1 MASSVTYTIPSGS
14 TAVIDFPSVSV
25 AHAPIISA
33 QGHFT
38 SIIRYN
44 IQVRGYVT
52 AASGGQ
58 SLANKIVDYRNILST
73 PGGNLSI
80 SIGDYA
86 KTFLA
91 AEASNLGPHPT
102 AFEVLEMPGGKIAKV
117 TWQLAIEVLGNR
129 KVTGE
134 NWWTEF
140 AYTIE
145 SSVNV
150 NLLITRVI
158 SGILRINPRDA
169 KLNQGLT
176 HASADAC
183 RKAVEANV
191 CTCPDPAYWERQW
204 TFKLSEDETQLW
216 FTCVDQE
223 RFMPLPKN
231 VTSGDFSIV
240 TNFDWENYG
249 AIVSLQ
255 CSYFGQDALIACTAI
270 EQKLGEFLVAQ
281 SGDYG
286 SPGAQYAWLTEHVR
300 SQYNQ
305 SERSFRS
312 DSRAE
317 WRLSFWAKPSK
328 KAGTKAS
335 EMKDVLA
342 GWMRNHFHS
351 QNRFVSKVVDFFDSM
366 RGYLEEE
373 KKKETW
379 KTGDRALTG
388 VGEIVGRCGSE
399 ELLQQ
404 LLITIPDKLP
414 PWKKPP
420 GDKDEGGAGNKP
432 LDTPGEEEE
441 EPIFYLSWH
450 EHFAYK
456 IDWGYKFIPTIGG
469 VDVTQQWHK
478 PTVWLITTGE
488 MTTMEIMPRPKPPA
502 YQYGSAERKDKTVT
516 KAYLVNAEFA
526 LNEPTRDGH
535 WNSSWRY
542 IVKLEVDSIP
552 KNWEVLFPDS
562 PFFEFEEP
570 PVFAL
575 PELTNET
582 QE

>member
-1 MASSVTYTIPSGS
+1 MASSVTYTIPSGL
-14 TAVIDFPSVSV
+14 TAVIDYPSVSV

-38 SIIRYN
+38 SVIRYN

-52 AASGGQ
+52 VASGGQ

-73 PGGNLSI
+73 PGGNLSVN
-80 SIGDYA
+80 IGDYA

-91 AEASNLGPHPT
+91 AESSNLGPHPT
-102 AFEVLEMPGGKIAKV
+102 AFEVLEMPGGKIARV
-117 TWQLAIEVLGNR
+117 TWQLAIEVIGNR
-129 KVTGE
+129 KATNE

-145 SSVNV
+145 TSVNV
-150 NLLITRVI
+150 NLLTTRMI
-158 SGILRINPRDA
+158 SGILRINPRA
-169 KLNQGLT
+169 AALNQGLT

-191 CTCPDPAYWERQW
+191 CACPDPAYWERQW
-204 TFKLSEDETQLW
+204 TFKLSEDEIQLW
-216 FTCVDQE
+216 FTCVDTE
-223 RFMPLPKN
+223 RYMPLPKN
-231 VTSGDFSIV
+231 VTSGDFSITLSANWLEWHMAV
-240 TNFDWENYG
+240 E
-249 AIVSLQ
+249 LQ
-255 CSYFGQDALIACTAI
+255 CSYFGSLATYACKELERKISEWLVEQTGEQD
-270 EQKLGEFLVAQ
+270 EQRFSFYIVDQ
-281 SGDYG
+281 I
-286 SPGAQYAWLTEHVR
+286 R
-300 SQYNQ
+300 SQISL
-305 SERSFRS
+305 SEGGFKA
-312 DSRAE
+312 DARAE
-317 WRLSFWAKPSK
+317 WIMYLRPGKAKRGAPTEVGWN
-328 KAGTKAS
+328 AQEVFT
-335 EMKDVLA
+335 
-342 GWMRNHFHS
+342 GWMDDNWKIHDTLRQKS
-351 QNRFVSKVVDFFDSM
+351 IDFFNSM
-366 RGYLEEE
+366 NVQYKNE
-373 KKKETW
+373 KKEETW
-379 KTGDRALTG
+379 KTGDFALTG
-388 VGEIVGRCGSE
+388 GWGVGRCSSE
-399 ELLQQ
+399 KLLQQ
-404 LLITIPDKLP
+404 LLITIPDKFP
-414 PWKKPP
+414 PEKPPDSGEP
-420 GDKDEGGAGNKP
+420 GDKPD
-432 LDTPGEEEE
+432 PGLPSNQGEKS
-441 EPIFYLSWH
+441 EPTFYLSWH